1 MYIIFNFTEKKKII
15 STKKKK
21 EEKGRRRRRRRSKH
35 AEMRIEKHQERSL
48 CALRRC
54 VSGQIHPEV
63 EELDEL
69 SRFGKPD

>member
-1 MYIIFNFTEKKKII
+1 
-15 STKKKK
+15 
-21 EEKGRRRRRRRSKH
+21 
-35 AEMRIEKHQERSL
+35 MRIEKHEERSL

-69 SRFGKPD
+69 SRFGKPDWIWNA